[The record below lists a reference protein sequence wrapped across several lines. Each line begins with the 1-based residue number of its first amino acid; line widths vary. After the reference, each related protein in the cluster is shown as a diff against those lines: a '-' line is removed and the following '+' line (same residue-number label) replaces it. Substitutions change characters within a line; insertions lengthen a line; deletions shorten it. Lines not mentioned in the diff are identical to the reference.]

1 MIQAV
6 SFGSNPVQK
15 GATAVKKAATDA
27 VSEYRNT
34 FLTRTDGGY
43 RMPAPRN
50 EATFVP
56 TPEQAEI
63 MKAQRLGLQG
73 SGIGSNHPMIG

>member
-27 VSEYRNT
+27 ASKYEHT
-34 FLTRTDGGY
+34 FLTKTDGGY
-43 RMPAPRN
+43 KMPTTKSDAK
-50 EATFVP
+50 FVP
-56 TPEQAEI
+56 TQEQAEI

-73 SGIGSNHPMIG
+73 VTLGHPMVG